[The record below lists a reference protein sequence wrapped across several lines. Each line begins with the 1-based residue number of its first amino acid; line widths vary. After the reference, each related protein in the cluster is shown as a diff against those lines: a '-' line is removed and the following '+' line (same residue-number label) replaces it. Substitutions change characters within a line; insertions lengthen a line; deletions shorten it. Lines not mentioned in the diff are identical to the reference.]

1 MAGAAH
7 SSTQALPPASQPGD
21 GFTADMQLAL
31 REVLADDIAA
41 IEAHR
46 HAGGSADRPWERV
59 GAAGYGADTP
69 AAVPCFTLRPDL
81 QPGVDGARAAAE
93 ALNDAG
99 LAHHGK
105 KEHRLAAT
113 AFDEAC
119 RLCPDTSVYASNA
132 AAAHLAAGN
141 ARRAAQCAT
150 DALALNPGHVRT
162 MCRLG
167 EACLALGEAAGDR
180 GVGDRGK
187 AQLREARKWFT
198 EALRLDAGNKAAK
211 KGQKD
216 VALAWA
222 AEFDSDEE

>member
-1 MAGAAH
+1 
-7 SSTQALPPASQPGD
+7 
-21 GFTADMQLAL
+21 MQLAL
-31 REVLADDIAA
+31 REVLTDDIAA

-46 HAGGSADRPWERV
+46 HAGASADRPWERV
-59 GAAGYGADTP
+59 GAAGWAGTGGDTP